1 MSTPA
6 SLDAVPGRSPTPIDR
21 TFQLGFKV
29 AYQVLRNY
37 WRVRRPTTHGALV
50 LLWNAGEV
58 LLVRNS
64 YVPWYSAPGG
74 FVKRGEEARA
84 AALREL
90 TEEVGLR
97 VQDEQLRLAL
107 EVTFPWEFKQDHV
120 KIFDVEL
127 AERPTIR
134 VDQREVIEAV
144 WLKPEVAVTLN
155 VFPPLKAAIQ
165 QHLAV

>member
-1 MSTPA
+1 MTA
-6 SLDAVPGRSPTPIDR
+6 SLDAVQGRAPTPLDR

-29 AYQVLRNY
+29 AYQMMRTY
-37 WRVRRPTTHGALV
+37 WRLRRPTTHGALV

-64 YVPWYSAPGG
+64 YVPFYSAPGG
-74 FVKRGEEARA
+74 FVKRGEEARN

-90 TEEVGLR
+90 VEEVGLR
-97 VQDEQLRLAL
+97 VTAQELTLAL

-120 KIFDVEL
+120 KIFEVQL
-127 AERPTIR
+127 NERPVIK
-134 VDQREVIEAV
+134 VDNREVIQAV
-144 WLKPEVAVTLN
+144 WVKPEVAVTLN

>member
-1 MSTPA
+1 MTA
-6 SLDAVPGRSPTPIDR
+6 SLNAVQGRQPTPLDR

-29 AYQVLRNY
+29 AYRLLRTY

-64 YVPWYSAPGG
+64 YVPYYSAPGG

-90 TEEVGLR
+90 VEEVGLR
-97 VQDEQLRLAL
+97 VQDEQLSLAL

-120 KIFDVEL
+120 KIFEVEL
-127 AERPTIR
+127 
-134 VDQREVIEAV
+134 DFFFQ
-144 WLKPEVAVTLN
+144 
-155 VFPPLKAAIQ
+155 
-165 QHLAV
+165 

>member
-1 MSTPA
+1 MSTSA
-6 SLDAVPGRSPTPIDR
+6 SLDAAPGRSPTPLDR

-29 AYQVLRNY
+29 AYRMLRTY
-37 WRVRRPTTHGALV
+37 WRVRRPPTHGALV

-84 AALREL
+84 AAVREL
-90 TEEVGLR
+90 VEEVGLR
-97 VQDEQLRLAL
+97 VQDEQLSLAL

-120 KIFDVEL
+120 KVFEVEL
-127 AERPTIR
+127 AERPVIH

-144 WLKPEVAVTLN
+144 WLEPRVAVGLH

-165 QHLAV
+165 QHLAR

>member
-1 MSTPA
+1 MTA
-6 SLDAVPGRSPTPIDR
+6 SLDAVQGRQATPLDR

-29 AYQVLRNY
+29 AYRLLRTY

-50 LLWNAGEV
+50 LLWNGGEV

-64 YVPWYSAPGG
+64 YVPYYSAPGG

-90 TEEVGLR
+90 VEEVGLR
-97 VQDEQLRLAL
+97 ISDEQLSLAL

-120 KIFDVEL
+120 KIFEVQL
-127 AERPTIR
+127 SERPLIH
-134 VDQREVIEAV
+134 VDHREVIEAV
-144 WLKPEVAVTLN
+144 WVKPEVAVNLN

>member
-1 MSTPA
+1 MTA
-6 SLDAVPGRSPTPIDR
+6 SLDAVQGRAPTPLDR

-29 AYQVLRNY
+29 AYQLMRTY

-50 LLWNAGEV
+50 LLWHAGEV

-64 YVPWYSAPGG
+64 YVPFYSAPGG
-74 FVKRGEEARA
+74 FVKRGEEARN

-90 TEEVGLR
+90 VEEVGLR
-97 VQDEQLRLAL
+97 VTAEQLTLAL

-120 KIFDVEL
+120 KIFEVQL
-127 AERPTIR
+127 NERPEIK
-134 VDQREVIEAV
+134 VDQREVIQAV
-144 WLKPEVAVTLN
+144 WVKPEVAVTLN

>member
-1 MSTPA
+1 MTA
-6 SLDAVPGRSPTPIDR
+6 SLDAVQGRPPTPLDR

-29 AYQVLRNY
+29 AYQLLRTY

-50 LLWNAGEV
+50 LLWHAGEV

-64 YVPWYSAPGG
+64 YVPYYSAPGG

-90 TEEVGLR
+90 VEEVGLR
-97 VQDEQLRLAL
+97 ITAEQLSLAL

-120 KIFDVEL
+120 KIFEVQL
-127 AERPTIR
+127 SERPQIH
-134 VDQREVIEAV
+134 VDHREVIQALWV
-144 WLKPEVAVTLN
+144 KPEVAVTLN